1 MAGNEGSAE
10 KLGILVGGG
19 PAPGINSVIA
29 SVTIEAINR
38 GLRVIGLR
46 DGYSWLVKGDAS
58 HAVELKI
65 ADVAHIHTA
74 GGSILRTA
82 RTNPARDE
90 ESLKRA
96 VGTLDALGLRY
107 LVCIGGEDTSYG
119 ALRIAESMS
128 GRLGVVS
135 VPKTIDNDLPLPENI
150 PSFGFE
156 TARAFGTGIVEHL
169 VEDARST
176 ARWYLVIAMGRTSG
190 SLAVGMCKSAG
201 AAVAVIPE
209 EFQGAAV
216 TLKAVVDIIAGAI
229 VKRRSQGLDDGVAV
243 VAEGIAEK
251 LGHEELA
258 AIEGLKRDAYG
269 HVALADVPLG
279 ALIRDR
285 VRAALG
291 ELGIS
296 VAMVAKDVGYEL
308 RCAKPIPFDVE
319 YTRALGYGAVHYLLD
334 GGSGA
339 LISVVGGRIVPMR
352 LSELEDPATGR
363 IHVRTV
369 NVDAD
374 PYRVARA
381 YMTRLEPED
390 MAEPIL
396 SRLAVQTKL
405 SAAAFKAR
413 FLPVVT
419 ATAVK
424 GRK

>member
-1 MAGNEGSAE
+1 MASKEGSAQ

-29 SVTIEAINR
+29 SITIEAINR

-74 GGSILRTA
+74 GGTILRTA

-96 VGTLDALGLRY
+96 VGTLEALGLRY

-119 ALRIAESMS
+119 ALRIAESMG
-128 GRLGVVS
+128 GRIGVVS

-169 VEDARST
+169 MEDARST
-176 ARWYLVIAMGRTSG
+176 ARWYVVIAMGRTSG
-190 SLAVGMCKSAG
+190 SLALGMCKAAG
-201 AAVAVIPE
+201 ATVAVIPE

-216 TLKAVVDIIAGAI
+216 TLDAIVRTIAGAI
-229 VKRRSQGLDDGVAV
+229 VKRRSLGLEDGVAV
-243 VAEGIAEK
+243 VAEGVAEK
-251 LGHEELA
+251 LSQEELSG
-258 AIEGLKRDAYG
+258 IEGLKRDAYG
-269 HVALADVPLG
+269 HVALAEVPLG
-279 ALIRDR
+279 ALLRDR
-285 VRAALG
+285 IRIVLG

-296 VAMVAKDVGYEL
+296 VGIVTKDVGYEL

-352 LSELEDPATGR
+352 LNELEDPATGR
-363 IHVRTV
+363 IRVRTV
-369 NVDAD
+369 NVAAD

-390 MAEPIL
+390 MQEPML
-396 SRLAVQTKL
+396 SRLAAQTTL
-405 SAAAFKAR
+405 SASAFRER
-413 FLPVVT
+413 FLPAVI
-419 ATAVK
+419 ATTVK
-424 GRK
+424 GQK